1 MAKLYNPDLEVTDH
15 SDNDDA
21 AMEIIPSHTVITGY
35 EMMLTN

>member
-21 AMEIIPSHTVITGY
+21 AMEIIPSYTVIAGY
-35 EMMLTN
+35 EIILTN